1 MLWPAIPSF
10 WQQQKSVLQPS
21 SHNQMWNHSVCVASS
36 PRRRV
41 GRWVERIASGK
52 GETERK
58 SGVKDTLSVATG
70 IFRRYSDGC
79 WASSFPRSRYK

>member
-10 WQQQKSVLQPS
+10 WQQQRSVLQPS
-21 SHNQMWNHSVCVASS
+21 AHNQTWNHSVRVASS
-36 PRRRV
+36 PHQRV
-41 GRWVERIASGK
+41 GGWVERIGSGK

-58 SGVKDTLSVATG
+58 SGVKDTRSVTTG

-79 WASSFPRSRYK
+79 WASSFPRSLYQ